1 VCYTRL
7 QLTSRR
13 HWRKIPPLDMFFSAS
28 SSPKLS
34 ELAKMR
40 TSAMFTS
47 RCRNDTA
54 TSIGIPCVG
63 SITSS
68 SLWKQLHASTES
80 CVVHS
85 PSLKNSNPTTDTITH
100 SLPTSL
106 EMCVCATFL
115 WTHIA
120 CEHSIKA
127 HRFRKASFSFSPLLD
142 CQVWEIY
149 LPGCS

>member
-1 VCYTRL
+1 
-7 QLTSRR
+7 
-13 HWRKIPPLDMFFSAS
+13 
-28 SSPKLS
+28 
-34 ELAKMR
+34 
-40 TSAMFTS
+40 MFTS

-80 CVVHS
+80 CVVHN

-106 EMCVCATFL
+106 EMYVQPFSEL
-115 WTHIA
+115 IQPV
-120 CEHSIKA
+120 SIPSKLIVLEKLVS
-127 HRFRKASFSFSPLLD
+127 HL
-142 CQVWEIY
+142 VHY
-149 LPGCS
+149 